1 MSSLIE
7 ARFLGAPILRKDGK
21 EVFFPYNKVNAL
33 VYYLLVKE
41 TVLRDELSGIL
52 WADKPDAIAKKNL
65 RNAIYETKKI
75 LGPDVFISPRKAI
88 IKVNPDVQIRVDV
101 KEFEKDPEGQLSLYQ
116 GSFLQG
122 FFIKAAEHV
131 F

>member
-65 RNAIYETKKI
+65 RNAIYETKKFWG
-75 LGPDVFISPRKAI
+75 LMYLSPHGKR
-88 IKVNPDVQIRVDV
+88 
-101 KEFEKDPEGQLSLYQ
+101 LSRLTQ
-116 GSFLQG
+116 MCRSG
-122 FFIKAAEHV
+122 
-131 F
+131 